1 MDTEGSNPSPE
12 EVGVNPNAK
21 GLEEPGVAQEVT
33 GQIDEERKKKTIGRP
48 GIEVVAERIRRMKE
62 EDGYLWH
69 SKIEQLDRA
78 ETAIEP
84 TEPDSYLF
92 NLLRDAGLPEGE
104 ARVSALA
111 SRVHA
116 WEVKKA
122 NALLA
127 KGYIE
132 ALGEEGID
140 SFPEIQPAMDVW
152 VSQFETICSC
162 LGIDPQ
168 SPSVLD
174 EGKTILESYRLRLCP
189 IPQDL
194 TGLMFDEGTQ
204 GTIKL
209 DVRYGGR
216 AEFGVYFPARALLD
230 EGGRG
235 YGVTHDSDHTKIHE
249 DSHFLTLQFK
259 GEEGYF
265 RDYQLAT
272 VGEGF
277 APIFELWFEGSKK
290 AGQIVPS
297 TEALTTLDRGES
309 PSPLRSGNI
318 DATTQEFWQSAKTE
332 MLIRE
337 HSGTTKIAAEIMLL
351 LKSNPHISM
360 GACFTAFL
368 HAESFDNFLTAIG
381 ELKPSD
387 GSLDRFN
394 SSVTQLSRLNRHNT

>member
-1 MDTEGSNPSPE
+1 MSFGEISPSLE
-12 EVGVNPNAK
+12 KVGASPTQIE
-21 GLEEPGVAQEVT
+21 LEQTRDAQEVV

-48 GIEVVAERIRRMKE
+48 GIEVVSERIRGMQE
-62 EDGYLWH
+62 NNDYLWQ
-69 SKIEQLDRA
+69 SEIEQLNRA
-78 ETAIEP
+78 ETATEP

-92 NLLRDAGLPEGE
+92 VLLQRAGLPEGE
-104 ARVSALA
+104 ARASALA

-122 NALLA
+122 NALFA
-127 KGYIE
+127 KSYIE
-132 ALGEEGID
+132 VLGEEGID
-140 SFPEIQPAMDVW
+140 SFPEIQRAMDVW
-152 VSQFETICSC
+152 VSQFESICSC

-174 EGKTILESYRLRLCP
+174 EGKTIIESYRMRLCP

-194 TGLMFDEGTQ
+194 TDLMFDEGTQ
-204 GTIKL
+204 GTVEL
-209 DVRYGGR
+209 GVRYGGR
-216 AEFGVYFPARALLD
+216 AKFGVYFPARALLD
-230 EGGRG
+230 EGRNG
-235 YGVTHDSDHTKIHE
+235 YRITHDSDHTKIHE

-265 RDYQLAT
+265 KDYQLAI

-277 APIFELWFEGSKK
+277 APIFELWFDGSKK
-290 AGQIVPS
+290 SGQTIPS

-309 PSPLRSGNI
+309 PSPLRSGDI
-318 DATTQEFWQSAKTE
+318 DATTQDFWQSAKTE

-337 HSGTTKIAAEIMLL
+337 HSGTTRIAAEIMLL

-360 GACFTAFL
+360 GTCFTAFL
-368 HAESFDNFLTAIG
+368 HAESFDSFLTAIG

-387 GSLDRFN
+387 ESLNRFN
-394 SSVTQLSRLNRHNT
+394 SSVTHLSRLNRHNI